1 VAYFIVI
8 VTPVTVTGI
17 TILDSLDF
25 IELVE
30 DLFFFAASRLSAA
43 AESLTEHATISLRL
57 GAFARLIIYS
67 RKGAEPQSLR

>member
-1 VAYFIVI
+1 MAYFIVI

-30 DLFFFAASRLSAA
+30 KNFFPFAAWRLSAA
-43 AESLTEHATISLRL
+43 AGLRE
-57 GAFARLIIYS
+57 
-67 RKGAEPQSLR
+67 KK